1 MAMKFMKAKSRVRPV
16 RKREAKNPLSQA
28 VLDKLDEYLEGK
40 VSEPMRWLV
49 NFWADQA
56 AVITYHELLN
66 IVLFEDVPEKI
77 FNDWFQDYSKL
88 IGGRMTEAWE
98 DAFRTG
104 WETVSSFAGV
114 DYNAYQS
121 DQYVRSWILDRTGE
135 RITAMTNEQV
145 QAVRFLIAEGKADG
159 MSPTELAR
167 YIRPTIGLTER
178 QAAAN
183 EKYYNAVK
191 EKLREEHPR
200 MSEES
205 IEKKARAAA
214 GKYAVKQQ
222 RYRAET
228 IAQTELA
235 RAYNEG
241 NDRAIRKMIADGVLP
256 MQVKAWSTAA
266 NEKVCPACEALEGT
280 VVGLDEEFSITV
292 GKKVQHTITEK
303 LPPIHPRCKC
313 AIIYENAEY
322 FGNNPVENL
331 QDDDTMN
338 QEGDESQVPEEYVG
352 NFDDF
357 SEITLDQQERS
368 QLAKLRELSDE
379 SGFEYGAVF
388 LDIGNSEPFTSES
401 DRHVEVP
408 AEYVDQPGLR
418 IFHAHT
424 NDTLLSG
431 KDFEWLTRKNVEKI
445 AVIAGNGD
453 VFVSYVGDGY
463 RPDISEY
470 KEVLEEVMAEANM
483 AVMDYPGFSG
493 WSYEQRTYMAI
504 REQAYLVARR
514 FGWTLEGGRL

>member
-16 RKREAKNPLSQA
+16 RKRDAKNPLSQA

-114 DYNAYQS
+114 DHNAYQS

-135 RITAMTNEQV
+135 RITAMTNDQV
-145 QAVRFLIAEGKADG
+145 QAVRYLIAEGKADG

-222 RYRAET
+222 KYRAET

-241 NDRAIRKMIADGVLP
+241 NDRAIRKMIADGVMP
-256 MQVKAWSTAA
+256 MQVKAWATAA

-292 GKKVQHTITEK
+292 GKKVQHTITKK

-313 AIIYENAEY
+313 AIVYENAEIH
-322 FGNNPVENL
+322 P
-331 QDDDTMN
+331 
-338 QEGDESQVPEEYVG
+338 
-352 NFDDF
+352 DF
-357 SEITLDQQERS
+357 QSAS
-368 QLAKLRELSDE
+368 VRELPPE
-379 SGFEYGAVF
+379 S
-388 LDIGNSEPFTSES
+388 SETDASGEQVNEM
-401 DRHVEVP
+401 D
-408 AEYVDQPGLR
+408 YVDLTEEWKKSLASNKPNVTVANEFVSNEGVVYTVDGINVRQE
-418 IFHAHT
+418 HTAHEE
-424 NDTLLSG
+424 DVARLLSRATG
-431 KDFEWLTRKNVEKI
+431 KPVWLIPEVKGIYKRVSTPDYLVGSEKERW
-445 AVIAGNGD
+445 D
-453 VFVSYVGDGY
+453 LK
-463 RPDISEY
+463 DIS
-470 KEVLEEVMAEANM
+470 KENDDSVRNAAHKKKKQANNFVFNVTGEAIPENVVKQARGAFGKYNM
-483 AVMDYPGFSG
+483 DFVNKIMVIHHGEILCAL
-493 WSYEQRTYMAI
+493 QRK
-504 REQAYLVARR
+504 
-514 FGWTLEGGRL
+514 